1 MTWLTPTLAGIV
13 AAIAVPSLV
22 ILYFLKLR
30 RQNVEIS
37 TTLLWKKSIQDLQAN
52 APFQKLRR
60 NILLLLQLIALA
72 AILLA
77 LAQPQRTNQNQA
89 VGVRRVILLDRSAS
103 MNATDTD
110 SSAADAGKTRLE
122 RAKDEAIE
130 LVNTMRQ
137 SSFMG
142 LDLGIGDGGGK
153 TDETMLISFDS
164 SAEVVQQFTSDKAAL
179 IRAIESVSPSDTP
192 SELRQAMTL
201 ARAHLP
207 SQTYYDERS
216 SETIKLEGRTLGNVE
231 VHIFS
236 DGRLPDASEVLTQAS
251 DGTNKHPVEFVSVGS
266 PQAVNTAI
274 TGLSAER
281 DYESPQKLSVFVGL
295 ESTAHEPRTVELTL
309 LIDGV
314 AERVREVAIP
324 AATKPE
330 GVVAGLGSDGKA
342 VASTDWI
349 PGTIGV
355 VFPLERDE
363 GGVFA
368 ASIAPLP
375 GTDDANAKDALA
387 TDDRAWLIVPS
398 ARRLSVAFVTARGNL
413 YLREELLGEPLAAL
427 AQFTPEEYASAVR
440 DGSAGQYDV
449 AVMDNAL
456 PPIDENGHMAPGRYL
471 IYGAVPPPPDGVIA
485 AEPVGG
491 AQFIDWKRDHPVLR
505 AVNLDGVL
513 IAEMPRVS
521 VPETS
526 ATQVLAESEAG
537 PALLELSTADVRAL
551 IVPFDSTRSTW
562 PLDLSWPVFNAAAI
576 RYLGLEVA
584 ADESGSRV
592 IHPGEVLVDRLP
604 AGSSSVMLEDPAGER
619 FDLQPA
625 ADGRV
630 VFGPVRKVGVYT
642 IRWSGQTTGADQAA
656 GSGGT
661 RAYAVS
667 LLNPEESN
675 IPARDSL
682 QLAATTVK
690 ATESGT
696 TRAAQRLWPYLL
708 LFALAVLLFEWW
720 VYNRKVYL

>member
-30 RQNVEIS
+30 RQNIEIS

-52 APFQKLRR
+52 APFQRLRR

-72 AILLA
+72 AILFA
-77 LAQPQRTNQNQA
+77 LAQPQRTNQQQA

-110 SSAADAGKTRLE
+110 PESGKPGKTRLE
-122 RAKDEAIE
+122 VAKDEAIE
-130 LVNTMRQ
+130 LVNAMRQ

-142 LDLGIGDGGGK
+142 LDLGIGDSGGK
-153 TDETMLISFDS
+153 ADETMLISFDS

-179 IRAIESVSPSDTP
+179 IRAIKSVIPSDTP

-207 SQTYYDERS
+207 SQTYYDDRS
-216 SETIKLEGRTLGNVE
+216 SETIKLEGRTLGNVA

-236 DGRLPDASEVLTQAS
+236 DGRLPDAAEVLTQAT
-251 DGTNKHPVEFVSVGS
+251 DGSKNHPIEFVSVGS
-266 PQAVNTAI
+266 SQAVNTAI
-274 TGLSAER
+274 TGFSAER
-281 DYESPQKLSVFVGL
+281 DYENPQKLAVFVGL

-314 AERVREVAIP
+314 AERVRDVTIP
-324 AATKPE
+324 SATKPE
-330 GVVAGLGSDGKA
+330 GVIAGIGSDGQA
-342 VASTDWI
+342 VASTEWI
-349 PGTIGV
+349 PGSIGV
-355 VFPLERDE
+355 VFPLERNE

-368 ASIAPLP
+368 ASITPAQSS
-375 GTDDANAKDALA
+375 DATSVHDALP
-387 TDDRAWLIVPS
+387 TDDRAWLIVPR
-398 ARRLSVAFVTARGNL
+398 ARRLSVAFVTARGNM
-413 YLREELLGEPLAAL
+413 YIREQLLGEPLAAL
-427 AQFTPEEYASAVR
+427 AQFTPEQYASAIR
-440 DGSAGQYDV
+440 DGSAARFDV
-449 AVMDNAL
+449 AVMPL
-456 PPIDENGHMAPGRYL
+456 DEEGKMAPGRYL
-471 IYGAVPPPPDGVIA
+471 IYGALPPPPDGVIA
-485 AEPVGG
+485 GEAVGG

-513 IAEMPRVS
+513 IAEMPRVT

-551 IVPFDSTRSTW
+551 IVPFDSMRSTW

-604 AGSSSVMLEDPAGER
+604 AGSTKVVLEDPSGER

-630 VFGPVRKVGVYT
+630 VFGPVRKVGAYS
-642 IRWSGQTTGADQAA
+642 IRWSGQTTGADESA

-675 IPARDSL
+675 IPSRDSL
-682 QLAATTVK
+682 QLAATTVL
-690 ATESGT
+690 ATDTGT
-696 TRAAQRLWPYLL
+696 TRAAQRLWPYMLL
-708 LFALAVLLFEWW
+708 LAIAVLLFEWW